1 MLNRMTLQLFRQ
13 WAEKVFTNPFPV
25 PHMPDS
31 LTGAL
36 KAAAKGKI
44 EIQPP
49 VEPPERFRGRIAY
62 EKTKCIG
69 CKLCIKVCPANAI
82 TFLSEEKKVQFH
94 VDRCCFCEQCTEI
107 CPVSCIWMTEE
118 FMLASYDR
126 KQQVVSD
133 SGPRP
138 RIERE
143 ETAVPSPAAQ
153 KFEVDGSKCIG
164 CTKCARIC
172 PVKAISGTVKQPH
185 VIDKSVCVGCGA
197 CAEGCP
203 VKAINPSD

>member
-13 WAEKVFTNPFPV
+13 WVDKVFTNPFPV

-36 KAAAKGKI
+36 KAATKGKV

-49 VEPPERFRGRIAY
+49 VETPDRFRGRIAY
-62 EKTKCIG
+62 EKGKCIG

-82 TFLSEEKKVQFH
+82 SFVTEESKVLFH

-107 CPVSCIWMTEE
+107 CPVSCIWMTDE
-118 FMLASYDR
+118 FMIASYDR
-126 KQQVVSD
+126 KEQIVSD

-138 RIERE
+138 RAEKE
-143 ETAVPSPAAQ
+143 EAGTAPAGQ
-153 KFEVDGSKCIG
+153 KYEVDETKCIG

-172 PVKAISGTVKQPH
+172 PVKAIVRLW
-185 VIDKSVCVGCGA
+185 
-197 CAEGCP
+197 
-203 VKAINPSD
+203 